1 MKRGKYSP
9 TSLGSQE
16 NLPVIMR
23 EEKYKVGVRNK
34 NGVHWSSPSEVLK
47 N

>member
-9 TSLGSQE
+9 TSLESQE
-16 NLPVIMR
+16 NLIMR
-23 EEKYKVGVRNK
+23 EEEYKAGVRNK